1 MGHSSNFNTSLISFV
16 VGLSVAA
23 ARTNRVDLELAAHHL
38 EETKYL
44 LLDIFPANQAW
55 VKRLQR
61 GETVDDVVRK
71 IKWARPGLR
80 WQG

>member
-38 EETKYL
+38 ETKYP

-55 VKRLQR
+55 VKRLQK
-61 GETVDDVVRK
+61 G
-71 IKWARPGLR
+71 GNC
-80 WQG
+80 